1 MHRALSERPMHTH
14 GGSERARRAAAIA
27 HDFRTTAEAEKI
39 SIHRALVPPV
49 VMAVAVCLL
58 MPVVLPLVLT
68 QAMAASLLAAYF
80 LLASAVCL
88 LAALCLQITSDTAV
102 ANHSPRLR
110 NYLLGLLGGYLGGFV
125 LLGLALALRL
135 AG

>member
-14 GGSERARRAAAIA
+14 GGSEGARRAAAIA
-27 HDFRTTAEAEKI
+27 HDFRTTAEAEK
-39 SIHRALVPPV
+39 IHRALVPPV

-88 LAALCLQITSDTAV
+88 LAALCLQTTSDTAV
-102 ANHSPRLR
+102 VNHSPRLR